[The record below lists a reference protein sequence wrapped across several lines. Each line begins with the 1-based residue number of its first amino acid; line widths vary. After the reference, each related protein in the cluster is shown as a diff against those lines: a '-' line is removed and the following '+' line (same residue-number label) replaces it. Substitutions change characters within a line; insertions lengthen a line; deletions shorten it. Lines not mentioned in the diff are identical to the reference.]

1 MFDVKT
7 LWRLVAAIA
16 VVAGFG
22 FAFAGSANAADDTV
36 WLCKPG
42 DPDNP
47 CLGKFGGTSNNADGS
62 ATDLTYEAK
71 ADPPVDCFYVYPTQ
85 SEQKTANADL
95 SRDQE
100 LKDVAVNQ
108 ARMFSRVCDVYS
120 PVYRQYTFEAPITDE
135 VRDVA
140 YNSLLDGW
148 KDYLE
153 NYNKGRGVI
162 LIGHSQGS
170 MNLGRLMQE
179 EIDPNPALRD
189 QMISAI
195 IPGANAFKPKGAP
208 VGGQFQNI
216 PVCEGE
222 AQLGCVI
229 AYSAYLKEPPANSS
243 YGRVESGYWINP
255 MPRADPANFEV
266 ICVDPSDLTGG
277 SLNPLANLSVFTG
290 TPESEKPWLA
300 QPDYYDGNCMNQ
312 NGVSWLNIS
321 RLTTN
326 PPDSRLDLA
335 QLIASGGGNLHLGDV
350 NLAEDNLVSIA
361 STEAAAYVKRDE
373 ARSRLVVVK
382 KRLAGT
388 RKNLNK
394 RRAKVRK
401 LSRKLKKAKK
411 RCRAAKRSHFKVRKR
426 CRPQRNLNRRVKAN
440 RKAVRKLSRKVRSQK
455 REIRNLN
462 QVV

>member
-1 MFDVKT
+1 MFDVKA
-7 LWRLVAAIA
+7 LCRLVAAMA

-22 FAFAGSANAADDTV
+22 FAFAGSAGAADDTV

-47 CLGKFGGTSNNADGS
+47 CLGKFGGTSSNADGS
-62 ATDLTYEAK
+62 ATDLGYEAK
-71 ADPPVDCFYVYPTQ
+71 KDPPIDCFYVYPTQ
-85 SEQKTANADL
+85 SEQDTANADL

-108 ARMFSRVCDVYS
+108 ARMFSRVCDVYA
-120 PVYRQYTFEAPITDE
+120 PVYRQYTFKAPITDE
-135 VRDVA
+135 VRDIA
-140 YNSLLDGW
+140 YEGVVQGW
-148 KDYLE
+148 KNYLE

-170 MNLGRLMQE
+170 MHLGRLMQE
-179 EIDPNPALRD
+179 EIDPDPAVRD

-195 IPGANAFKPKGAP
+195 IPGANAFKPKDAP

-229 AYSAYLKEPPANSS
+229 AYSSYLNEPPANSS

-290 TPESEKPWLA
+290 SPEADKPWLA
-300 QPDYYDGNCMNQ
+300 QPDYYDGKCMNQ

-321 RLTTN
+321 RSTTN
-326 PPDSRLDLA
+326 PPDSRFDLA
-335 QLIASGGGNLHLGDV
+335 QLIASGGGNLHLGDI

-361 STEAAAYVKRDE
+361 STEADAYLERDA
-373 ARSRLVVVK
+373 ARSSLVIVK
-382 KRLAGT
+382 KKLAAT
-388 RKNLNK
+388 RKHLGK

-401 LSRKLKKAKK
+401 LSRNLKKARK
-411 RCRAAKRSHFKVRKR
+411 RCRSAKRSGVKAGKR
-426 CRPQRNLNRRVKAN
+426 CRPQRSLKRRVKAN
-440 RKAVRKLSRKVRSQK
+440 RKAVKKMNRKVKSLK
-455 REIRNLN
+455 REIRRLN
-462 QVV
+462 QAV